1 MTVNWVDVNVIRP
14 HFFIAPGIFSDENRI
29 AQTVSHFGFTKDE
42 LTGFASALGGRG
54 VDRIV
59 PFGSALA
66 FSAIWDGYDLLAE
79 FSRLV
84 NVRS

>member
-1 MTVNWVDVNVIRP
+1 L
-14 HFFIAPGIFSDENRI
+14 A
-29 AQTVSHFGFTKDE
+29 AE
-42 LTGFASALGGRG
+42 LSGRG

-59 PFGSALA
+59 PFGSALT

-84 NVRS
+84 TVQAYQ